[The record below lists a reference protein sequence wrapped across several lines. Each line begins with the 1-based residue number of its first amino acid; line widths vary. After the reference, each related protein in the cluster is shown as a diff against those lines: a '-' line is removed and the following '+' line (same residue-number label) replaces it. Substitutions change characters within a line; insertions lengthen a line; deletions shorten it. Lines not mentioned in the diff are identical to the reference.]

1 MGLASTACGSCAATP
16 EVNIL
21 DMLGS
26 DEVRKMAEVLRYSP
40 EINEIGVNTL
50 IRVISTP
57 EKVN

>member
-1 MGLASTACGSCAATP
+1 MYGSCAATP